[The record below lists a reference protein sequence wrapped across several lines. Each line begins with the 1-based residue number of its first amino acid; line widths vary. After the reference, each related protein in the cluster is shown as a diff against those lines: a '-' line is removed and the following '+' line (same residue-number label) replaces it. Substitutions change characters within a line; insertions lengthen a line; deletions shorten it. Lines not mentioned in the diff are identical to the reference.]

1 MSSSVESPLGS
12 GSSSGSRTL
21 EDVFKDANLSFAFK
35 GTKDD
40 PRALRDQRVYRN
52 VKLSMERRRKAH
64 FIDRQRAILDA
75 VPTITL
81 LYGPP
86 LDNNETLH
94 IQLAARKLGA
104 ELVPWNQ
111 WNRSQEEA
119 MGMPFLGSVR
129 FAIAYPCAPRHTY
142 GHLAGGGFDV
152 GESDKAPHVAET
164 EKHENAVTEAAAAA
178 AQVASASKIFNKIF
192 NRNEWPNVPK
202 GMIKLG
208 VFHTREKSWYAPSDL
223 ENLEKLGDPAQVYG
237 KLLGAIHAPATQLVS
252 TIDGARGGRLLARLV
267 APSQVLTAV
276 LANRKSEE
284 SEEG

>member
-1 MSSSVESPLGS
+1 M
-12 GSSSGSRTL
+12 
-21 EDVFKDANLSFAFK
+21 
-35 GTKDD
+35 
-40 PRALRDQRVYRN
+40 RDQRVYRN